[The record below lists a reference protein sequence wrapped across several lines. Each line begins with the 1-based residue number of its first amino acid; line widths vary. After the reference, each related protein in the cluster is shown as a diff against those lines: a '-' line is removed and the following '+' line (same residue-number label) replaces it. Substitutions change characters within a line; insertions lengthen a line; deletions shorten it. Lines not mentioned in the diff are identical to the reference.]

1 MKLPQPVIIPDEKLT
16 KYLLV
21 YREQDDKSK
30 FLLQAGFTPENSQ
43 RLKNSILQLVFTTEA
58 IVDRTNEYGTFYRVE
73 GTRTGVN
80 NRNLAVITI
89 WLKRKAENQTQ
100 FITLIPLKK

>member
-43 RLKNSILQLVFTTEA
+43 QLKNSILQLVFTTEA
-58 IVDRTNEYGTFYRVE
+58 IIDRTNEYGTFYRVE
-73 GTRTGVN
+73 GTITGVN
-80 NRNLAVITI
+80 NKNLAVTTI
-89 WLKRKAENQTQ
+89 WLQRKAENQTQ
-100 FITLIPLKK
+100 FITLIPLKR

>member
-30 FLLQAGFTPENSQ
+30 FLLQAGFNINNSEQ
-43 RLKNSILQLVFTTEA
+43 LKNSILQLVFTTEA
-58 IVDRTNEYGTFYRVE
+58 IVDRSNEYGTFYRVE
-73 GTRTGVN
+73 GTMTGVN
-80 NRNLAVITI
+80 NKNLAVITI
-89 WLKRKAENQTQ
+89 WLQRKAENQTQ
-100 FITLIPLKK
+100 FITLIPLKR